1 MCEKTI
7 LKCCVSNGLFIYQA
21 KKFCSEGRISAK
33 LFKFVFHPVLVSWT
47 YTKYESSQALSKQ
60 HMSSFGLACVIKKK
74 VHLSFTDDVLVRYW
88 RRFFQT
94 TKNHIQSLVKI
105 VWEMNWE
112 IVWDEFT
119 YKNRFRHQKL
129 CLRPQFWC
137 WKWNFL
143 TDFSWKIWAKN
154 TKINFS

>member
-1 MCEKTI
+1 MYEKTI
-7 LKCCVSNGLFIYQA
+7 VKCCVSSGLFIYQA

-88 RRFFQT
+88 R
-94 TKNHIQSLVKI
+94 KNNNHHLKCPKQRSDTPKGTILHNYDILAKCTHSKHKDVVFSLTLY
-105 VWEMNWE
+105 WS
-112 IVWDEFT
+112 
-119 YKNRFRHQKL
+119 KNSTNYHTRVCAP
-129 CLRPQFWC
+129 CL
-137 WKWNFL
+137 
-143 TDFSWKIWAKN
+143 
-154 TKINFS
+154 

>member
-88 RRFFQT
+88 RWFFQT

-105 VWEMNWE
+105 VWEMNKE

-119 YKNRFRHQKL
+119 YKNRFRHQKW
-129 CLRPQFWC
+129 CFRPQF
-137 WKWNFL
+137 
-143 TDFSWKIWAKN
+143 
-154 TKINFS
+154 

>member
-74 VHLSFTDDVLVRYW
+74 FICPLLTTSLSVTDEKIIIKATYVLLWSSMCHQKKSSFVLYW
-88 RRFFQT
+88 RRPCPLLTVIFSDNE
-94 TKNHIQSLVKI
+94 KSHSKLSKDSLG
-105 VWEMNWE
+105 
-112 IVWDEFT
+112 DELR
-119 YKNRFRHQKL
+119 NRL
-129 CLRPQFWC
+129 GW
-137 WKWNFL
+137 
-143 TDFSWKIWAKN
+143 IY
-154 TKINFS
+154 I